1 MDNAPGK
8 RISMERDDTASPDL
22 ILRDPLA
29 LDRTKLAYQ
38 RTMLAY
44 LRTAIMLLVSGVTLI
59 KVFHSE
65 TVVVISGI
73 ALLPISLIV
82 AGIGLVSFLMT
93 KRRMKNLY
101 NPPGSIE

>member
-1 MDNAPGK
+1 MK
-8 RISMERDDTASPDL
+8 RDDLHL
-22 ILRDPLA
+22 ILRDHPA
-29 LDRTKLAYQ
+29 LDRTKLTNQ
-38 RTMLAY
+38 RTMPAH

-101 NPPGSIE
+101 NLPGSTE